1 MTANELVSALRCAG
15 TCLEGA
21 ECIARFRPRADPAE
35 ITSLLDS
42 AARYIDQARAA
53 LAPAAAVEVKP

>member
-1 MTANELVSALRCAG
+1 MATNALVSALLCAS

-21 ECIARFRPRADPAE
+21 ECIARYRPRADPTE
-35 ITSLLDS
+35 ITALLDS

-53 LAPAAAVEVKP
+53 LATGKEGQP

>member
-1 MTANELVSALRCAG
+1 MTTNELVSALLCAG

-21 ECIARFRPRADPAE
+21 ECIARYRPRADPAE
-35 ITSLLDS
+35 ITALLDS

-53 LAPAAAVEVKP
+53 LAQANA